1 MGKIVR
7 KEGGSMP
14 HHKHHEKL
22 EKLKEA
28 IRNSDKLSEEE
39 KNNAL
44 AHIEEWYEEDKASG
58 TLIESLIEKFAEL
71 EPLFAELGLI

>member
-1 MGKIVR
+1 
-7 KEGGSMP
+7 MP

-22 EKLKEA
+22 EALKTA

-44 AHIEEWYEEDKASG
+44 AHIEEWYEEDKAFG
-58 TLIESLIEKFAEL
+58 TLIETLVEKFAAL
-71 EPLFAELGLI
+71 EPILAELGLI

>member
-1 MGKIVR
+1 
-7 KEGGSMP
+7 MP

-22 EKLKEA
+22 EQLKEA

-44 AHIEEWYEEDKASG
+44 AHIEEWYEEDKAFG
-58 TLIESLIEKFAEL
+58 TLMETLVEKFAGL
-71 EPLFAELGLI
+71 EPILADLGLI

>member
-1 MGKIVR
+1 MA
-7 KEGGSMP
+7 

-22 EKLKEA
+22 ERLKEA
-28 IRNSDKLSEEE
+28 IRNSDRLSEEE

-44 AHIEEWYEEDKASG
+44 AHIEEWYEEDKAFG
-58 TLIESLIEKFAEL
+58 ALIETLVEKFAAL

>member
-1 MGKIVR
+1 
-7 KEGGSMP
+7 MP

-22 EKLKEA
+22 EALKTA

-44 AHIEEWYEEDKASG
+44 AHIEEWYEEDKAFG
-58 TLIESLIEKFAEL
+58 TLLETLVEKFAAL
-71 EPLFAELGLI
+71 EPILAELGLI